1 MILKVEFFQKPLR
14 IHRKPMLYED
24 YTCQKVKMRWDVSL
38 TWILTLVL
46 PTPLE
51 FHEKVALRAFDF
63 CNYTIFSYRC

>member
-1 MILKVEFFQKPLR
+1 
-14 IHRKPMLYED
+14 MLYED